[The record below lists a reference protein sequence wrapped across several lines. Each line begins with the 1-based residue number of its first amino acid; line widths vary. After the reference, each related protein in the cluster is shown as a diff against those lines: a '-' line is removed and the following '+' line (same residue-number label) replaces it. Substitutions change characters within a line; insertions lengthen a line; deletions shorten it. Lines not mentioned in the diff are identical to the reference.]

1 MSDLP
6 LRATQDSHPR
16 GGHGSMLLA
25 TMLVGVAG
33 AFISIAMPGILLTLS
48 QNVDFPA
55 DRAAR
60 FASLELGGMLFS
72 TLFLSQILNTRYR
85 RLALALAMVAII
97 IGNCASAAL
106 YGSEV
111 LPYIRI
117 LSGLGSG
124 LAVAALGAAAASF
137 RNPDRLFATF
147 LSVNMT
153 VVALFLV
160 LLPQV
165 ISVAGIPGAFAILA
179 GAGVLA
185 LAVLPF
191 FPPWNRSEPV
201 EAITPTHSPSSVLPT
216 ASILGLL
223 GCLALNLGV
232 GMIWPF
238 MGELGKARHVA
249 PDAISNYLAMST
261 IAGIAAGISAAVLA
275 LRVGRRIPLA
285 LATLGL
291 MVSAIGLTLEGV
303 SFALC
308 TILFLF
314 FWTFAV
320 AYYMGTVAAVPDNGR
335 GAVLIPAAQ
344 QGGLALGPLLSVVVA
359 SRADLFWTVA
369 TGSAICALGAV
380 AALLASRL
388 TPSSTAGDKYD

>member
-1 MSDLP
+1 MNGLP
-6 LRATQDSHPR
+6 LRSIQDNHRPGSY
-16 GGHGSMLLA
+16 GSMLLA

-33 AFISIAMPGILLTLS
+33 AFISIAMPGILMALS
-48 QNVDFPA
+48 QNVDFPP

-60 FASLELGGMLFS
+60 FASFELGGMFVS
-72 TLFLSQILNTRYR
+72 TLFLGQILNTRHR
-85 RLALALAMVAII
+85 RSALAMAMIAII
-97 IGNCASAAL
+97 IGNGASAAF
-106 YGSEV
+106 YRSES
-111 LPYIRI
+111 LPYIRV

-137 RNPDRLFATF
+137 RSPDRLFATF

-153 VVALFLV
+153 LVTLYLFF
-160 LLPQV
+160 LPRV
-165 ISVAGIPGAFAILA
+165 ISTVGVPGAFVILA

-185 LAVLPF
+185 LAALPF
-191 FPPWNRSEPV
+191 FPTWYKSERAAAV
-201 EAITPTHSPSSVLPT
+201 TPTHSSRSVLPA
-216 ASILGLL
+216 ASVLGLL
-223 GCLALNLGV
+223 GCFALNLGV

-238 MGELGKARHVA
+238 MGELGKARSV
-249 PDAISNYLAMST
+249 PPEAISTYLAMST
-261 IAGIAAGISAAVLA
+261 IAGIAAGIGAAVLA
-275 LRVGRRIPLA
+275 LRLGRRLPLG

-291 MVSAIGLTLEGV
+291 TLSATGLTLAGV

-344 QGGLALGPLLSVVVA
+344 QGGLALGPLLSALVA
-359 SRADLFWTVA
+359 TRTDLPWTVV
-369 TGSAICALGAV
+369 TGSAICGLGAV
-380 AALLASRL
+380 AALLANSRTFSG
-388 TPSSTAGDKYD
+388 TPVS

>member
-1 MSDLP
+1 MNDLP
-6 LRATQDSHPR
+6 LRAAEDSHPP
-16 GGHGSMLLA
+16 GGYGSMLIA

-48 QNVDFPA
+48 QKVDFPA

-60 FASLELGGMLFS
+60 FASFELGGMLVS
-72 TLFLSQILNTRYR
+72 TLFLSQILNTRHR
-85 RLALALAMVAII
+85 RLALAIAMAAII
-97 IGNCASAAL
+97 TGNCVSAVL
-106 YGSEV
+106 YESEV
-111 LPYIRI
+111 LPYVRV

-153 VVALFLV
+153 LV
-160 LLPQV
+160 TLYLLLLPRV
-165 ISVAGIPGAFAILA
+165 ISTAGIPGAFAILA

-185 LAVLPF
+185 LAALPF
-191 FPPWNRSEPV
+191 FPTWHKPEPA
-201 EAITPTHSPSSVLPT
+201 EAVTPTHSSRSVLPV

-238 MGELGKARHVA
+238 MGELGKARHVL
-249 PDAISNYLAMST
+249 PEAISTYLAMST

-275 LRVGRRIPLA
+275 LRLGRRVPLA

-291 MVSAIGLTLEGV
+291 ILSSIGLTLEGV

-344 QGGLALGPLLSVVVA
+344 QGGLALGPLLSALVA
-359 SRADLFWTVA
+359 SRADLPWTVVA
-369 TGSAICALGAV
+369 GSAICALGAV
-380 AALLASRL
+380 AALLANSR
-388 TPSSTAGDKYD
+388 THTSSPEVNHG